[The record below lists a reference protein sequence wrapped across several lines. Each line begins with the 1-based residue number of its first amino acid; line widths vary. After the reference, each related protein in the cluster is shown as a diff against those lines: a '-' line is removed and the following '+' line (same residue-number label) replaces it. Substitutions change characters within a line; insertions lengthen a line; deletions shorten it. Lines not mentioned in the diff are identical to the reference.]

1 MEEDEAAVVAA
12 LSTAVGW
19 NWTAPPH
26 AVAPPLL
33 RSSFDDEDA
42 WKAHCRKR
50 RAQQMALQEK
60 SRAPR
65 DRSNRTRPAR
75 VRQQEERRQQ
85 RERRHLEQRQLF
97 CETSLAQD
105 VGAADQQ
112 IPSPPLAVLPAA
124 ASPAT
129 AIVAAPPAHAPAGL
143 QPRDHASALSGPHAW
158 ACGLHRVNFN
168 DLPPVPAHLQRSAA
182 RELQRR
188 VNAQAAAKERRLAKQ
203 KERHLAKQN
212 AKGAQ
217 PSAGISKEKRWRRV
231 SGPRADGRRVV
242 RS

>member
-1 MEEDEAAVVAA
+1 MEEDEAAVAAA

-19 NWTAPPH
+19 NWTAPPP
-26 AVAPPLL
+26 AVAPPLQ
-33 RSSFDDEDA
+33 RSDFDDEDA
-42 WKAHCRKR
+42 CAAHGRKR
-50 RAQQMALQEK
+50 RAQQKALQEK

-85 RERRHLEQRQLF
+85 RERRDLEQRQLF
-97 CETSLAQD
+97 CEAAHALNAQD
-105 VGAADQQ
+105 VGAADQLQ

-143 QPRDHASALSGPHAW
+143 QPRNHASA
-158 ACGLHRVNFN
+158 GLHRVNFN

-203 KERHLAKQN
+203 N
-212 AKGAQ
+212 AKAGAQ
-217 PSAGISKEKRWRRV
+217 PSPGICKEKRWQ
-231 SGPRADGRRVV
+231 RA
-242 RS
+242 S

>member
-1 MEEDEAAVVAA
+1 MEEDEAAVAAA

-33 RSSFDDEDA
+33 RSDFDDEDA
-42 WKAHCRKR
+42 WKAHCRKQ

-85 RERRHLEQRQLF
+85 RERRDLEQRQLF
-97 CETSLAQD
+97 CEAGHAQD
-105 VGAADQQ
+105 VGADQLQ

-143 QPRDHASALSGPHAW
+143 QPPDHASA
-158 ACGLHRVNFN
+158 GLHRVNFN

-182 RELQRR
+182 RELQWR

-203 KERHLAKQN
+203 MRRA
-212 AKGAQ
+212 
-217 PSAGISKEKRWRRV
+217 PSRV
-231 SGPRADGRRVV
+231 QGSVKSGDK
-242 RS
+242 

>member
-1 MEEDEAAVVAA
+1 MEEDEAAIAAA

-33 RSSFDDEDA
+33 RSDFDDEDA

-85 RERRHLEQRQLF
+85 RERRDLEQRQLF
-97 CETSLAQD
+97 CEAGHAQ
-105 VGAADQQ
+105 
-112 IPSPPLAVLPAA
+112 
-124 ASPAT
+124 
-129 AIVAAPPAHAPAGL
+129 
-143 QPRDHASALSGPHAW
+143 ASAQTNCRYRHRLSP
-158 ACGLHRVNFN
+158 CYLLLLR
-168 DLPPVPAHLQRSAA
+168 
-182 RELQRR
+182 QRR
-188 VNAQAAAKERRLAKQ
+188 R
-203 KERHLAKQN
+203 
-212 AKGAQ
+212 
-217 PSAGISKEKRWRRV
+217 
-231 SGPRADGRRVV
+231 
-242 RS
+242 

>member
-1 MEEDEAAVVAA
+1 MEEDEAAVAAA

-33 RSSFDDEDA
+33 RSDFDDEDA
-42 WKAHCRKR
+42 WKARCRKR

-85 RERRHLEQRQLF
+85 RERRHLQQRQLF
-97 CETSLAQD
+97 CEASLAQD

-112 IPSPPLAVLPAA
+112 ILSPPLAVLPAA

-129 AIVAAPPAHAPAGL
+129 EIPPAHASAGL
-143 QPRDHASALSGPHAW
+143 QPRDHASA
-158 ACGLHRVNFN
+158 GLHRVNFN

>member
-1 MEEDEAAVVAA
+1 MEEDEAAVAAA

-33 RSSFDDEDA
+33 RSDFDDEDA

-97 CETSLAQD
+97 CEGSLAQD
-105 VGAADQQ
+105 VGAADQ
-112 IPSPPLAVLPAA
+112 PPLAVLPAA

-143 QPRDHASALSGPHAW
+143 QPRDHASA
-158 ACGLHRVNFN
+158 GLHRVNFN
-168 DLPPVPAHLQRSAA
+168 DLPPVPAHIQRSFSGEGAAAA
-182 RELQRR
+182 RERSSCCEGATPR
-188 VNAQAAAKERRLAKQ
+188 QAE
-203 KERHLAKQN
+203 
-212 AKGAQ
+212 GAT
-217 PSAGISKEKRWRRV
+217 
-231 SGPRADGRRVV
+231 PRQAECEGRPAECRDQ
-242 RS
+242 